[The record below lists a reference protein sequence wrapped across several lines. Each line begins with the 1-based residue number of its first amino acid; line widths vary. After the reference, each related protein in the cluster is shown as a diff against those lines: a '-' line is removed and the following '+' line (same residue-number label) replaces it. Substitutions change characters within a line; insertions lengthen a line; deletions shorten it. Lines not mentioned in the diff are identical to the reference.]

1 MIRLIKNIFGKNK
14 KEAVSLR
21 EKPNNEV
28 LEPKN
33 QPEPII
39 QESVIVELTK
49 EEIIKPKITELSQGE
64 INYFIEKEARIQFWF
79 LSGDVVFFD
88 KLYPVEEIGKYP
100 FKDIAITLV
109 NSQKMYM
116 LTHYIEADF
125 KVNDFEVKNEI
136 KEKLYRFG
144 IIDNKTI
151 RIIKDETRLNK
162 LFLFYEKYYNDCRDR
177 INQKVEQK
185 KEENKVWADELEKS
199 RIKQEYKEKERKRK
213 LKEQALKELV
223 EEGVLPQKI
232 VLETSDRHI
241 SQEVKDLVWNRDNG
255 RCVQCGSNEKLEF
268 DHIIPFSKGGA
279 NTYRNIQLL
288 CEKCNREKSNK
299 IG

>member
-1 MIRLIKNIFGKNK
+1 LQIMIRLIKNIFGKNK

-49 EEIIKPKITELSQGE
+49 EEITEDEIIKPKITELSQGE

-116 LTHYIEADF
+116 LKYYIEAEF
-125 KVNDFEVKNEI
+125 KVHDLEI
-136 KEKLYRFG
+136 KTEIEEKLYRFG
-144 IIDNKTI
+144 IID
-151 RIIKDETRLNK
+151 
-162 LFLFYEKYYNDCRDR
+162 
-177 INQKVEQK
+177 
-185 KEENKVWADELEKS
+185 
-199 RIKQEYKEKERKRK
+199 EY
-213 LKEQALKELV
+213 V
-223 EEGVLPQKI
+223 
-232 VLETSDRHI
+232 
-241 SQEVKDLVWNRDNG
+241 
-255 RCVQCGSNEKLEF
+255 
-268 DHIIPFSKGGA
+268 
-279 NTYRNIQLL
+279 
-288 CEKCNREKSNK
+288 
-299 IG
+299 

>member
-14 KEAVSLR
+14 KEVVSLR

-28 LEPKN
+28 LEPQN
-33 QPEPII
+33 QPKPII

-49 EEIIKPKITELSQGE
+49 EEI
-64 INYFIEKEARIQFWF
+64 NNFIEKEVNRIFYF
-79 LSGDVVFFD
+79 INGTMLLFS
-88 KLYPVEEIGKYP
+88 KIYSHKEISIFPLKE
-100 FKDIAITLV
+100 IALTLV
-109 NSQKMYM
+109 GSQKMYM
-116 LTHYIEADF
+116 LNYYIEAEF
-125 KVNDFEVKNEI
+125 KVHDLEI
-136 KEKLYRFG
+136 KTEIEEKLYRFG
-144 IIDNKTI
+144 IIDEYVKPIESIT
-151 RIIKDETRLNK
+151 ELEK
-162 LFLFYEKYYNDCRDR
+162 LFLFYEKYYNDCIDR
-177 INQKVEQK
+177 INQKVEEK
-185 KEENKVWADELEKS
+185 KEENKVWADELEKL

-213 LKEQALKELV
+213 LKEEALKELV
-223 EEGVLPQKI
+223 EEGILPEKI
-232 VLETSDRHI
+232 VLVTSERHI

-255 RCVQCGSNEKLEF
+255 KCVQCGSNEKLEF